1 MVNLLVLAA
10 EGGGHAGNGF
20 ILPHDFNEVIWGS
33 SAFLV
38 VAALLIWKGGPAIR
52 NLWNG
57 RIERLSN
64 ELSEA
69 ATARMEAEAAL
80 ADVEGRIANAD
91 QERARIRSEAHQ
103 TAAALAEQIAARA
116 EADAAEL
123 RARVAADAE
132 ASKAQAAADLKAE
145 LAELVV
151 GAAEAVVARNLD
163 GQTQAELVERYITS
177 LRSSGVS
184 AR

>member
-1 MVNLLVLAA
+1 MLNLLVLAA
-10 EGGGHAGNGF
+10 EGGGHAENSF
-20 ILPHDFNEVIWGS
+20 ILPHDINEVIWGS

-38 VAALLIWKGGPAIR
+38 VVTLLVWKGGPAIK

-57 RIERLSN
+57 RIDRLSN

-80 ADVEGRIANAD
+80 ADVEARIANAD
-91 QERARIRSEAHQ
+91 QERARIRSEALQ
-103 TAAALAEQIAARA
+103 TAAAVKEQIAARA
-116 EADAAEL
+116 QADAAEL

-132 ASKAQAAADLKAE
+132 ASKAQVLADLKAE
-145 LAELVV
+145 LADLVV
-151 GAAEAVVARNLD
+151 GAAQAVVARNLD
-163 GQTQAELVERYITS
+163 SQTQAELIESYIAN
-177 LRSSGVS
+177 LRSAGVS